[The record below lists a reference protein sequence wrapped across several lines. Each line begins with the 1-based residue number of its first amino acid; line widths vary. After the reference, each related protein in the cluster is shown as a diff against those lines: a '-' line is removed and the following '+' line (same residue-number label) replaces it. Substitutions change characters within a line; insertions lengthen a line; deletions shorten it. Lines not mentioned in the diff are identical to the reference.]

1 MFNLDLTKKM
11 VVDAQRRNA
20 DGSTSPARVETTYAD
35 FFLQVLEMSS
45 RTFVQAAEVAPLIEK
60 IKTQPVGEYTDDEF
74 GQIYRLSIR
83 FKTSDK
89 IAFAEMFN
97 ACNPDTSIEEYEKK

>member
-1 MFNLDLTKKM
+1 MFNLDLTKKT

-20 DGSTSPARVETTYAD
+20 DGSTSPARVEATYAD
-35 FFLQVLEMSS
+35 YFLQILEMGS
-45 RTFVQAAEVAPLIEK
+45 RTFTQAAEIAPLIEK

-74 GQIYRLSIR
+74 DKIYQFSVR

-97 ACNPDTSIEEYEKK
+97 ACNPDISIEEYENK